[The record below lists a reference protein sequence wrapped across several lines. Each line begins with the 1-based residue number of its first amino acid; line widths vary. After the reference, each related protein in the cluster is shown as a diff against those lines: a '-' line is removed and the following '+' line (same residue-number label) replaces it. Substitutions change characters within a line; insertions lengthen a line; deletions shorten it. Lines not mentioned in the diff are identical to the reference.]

1 MTQKLKSV
9 VGYTSERLRLAAG
22 TLLRY
27 QHCRR
32 KRFSHCSDAYAHTR
46 VAEAQARGT
55 LTNPCAATCLARLNA
70 DFIQTA
76 TVLGKGS
83 PAEVSR
89 YARTVAHGNASRCT
103 VASGNSKANRAY
115 ASCRIIEIFQYV

>member
-9 VGYTSERLRLAAG
+9 VGYTSRKLQFAAG

-27 QHCRR
+27 QHCLR
-32 KRFSHCSDAYAHTR
+32 KRFSHCSDTYAHTK
-46 VAEAQARGT
+46 VAAAQARGT
-55 LTNPCAATCLARLNA
+55 LTYPCAATCLARSNA

-76 TVLGKGS
+76 TVLGIGS
-83 PAEVSR
+83 PAKVSR

-103 VASGNSKANRAY
+103 VASGNSKAKRAY
-115 ASCRIIEIFQYV
+115 ASCRK

>member
-1 MTQKLKSV
+1 M
-9 VGYTSERLRLAAG
+9 VGYTSRKLLLAAG
-22 TLLRY
+22 TALRN
-27 QHCRR
+27 QHCWR

-55 LTNPCAATCLARLNA
+55 LTNPCAATYLARLNA

-76 TVLGKGS
+76 TVLGIGS
-83 PAEVSR
+83 PEKVSR

-103 VASGNSKANRAY
+103 VASGYSKAKRAY
-115 ASCRIIEIFQYV
+115 ASCRK